1 MNQPSTPI
9 NKLSDCFC
17 NAFGQV
23 LSQCSGAPWSASA
36 IDFDSSESPIAIKA
50 SATGSLNGEFAFL
63 LTSDAGILLAQILM
77 MSEQPAGAY
86 GEEEKEAATELL
98 RQVCGLCETSLG
110 SEIGKITLSVS
121 GEASPGWTPSEQK
134 SIQLAQSDRTVK
146 LTLAF
151 SPELVSSASPRPVET
166 QTDRPTLDGALAA
179 KNLDLLMNVHL
190 GVRLRFGSRKMKLRE
205 VLDFHAGTI
214 VELDRQVQEPVDL
227 LVDSKLIARG
237 EVVIVDGNYGL
248 KVTDVLSPQQ
258 CVEAL
263 Y

>member
-1 MNQPSTPI
+1 MSKSSTLI
-9 NKLSDCFC
+9 NKLFDCFC

-23 LSQCSGAPWSASA
+23 LSQCSGAQWSASA
-36 IDFDSSESPIAIKA
+36 IDADDPESPIQIKA
-50 SATGSLNGEFAFL
+50 TAAGSLSGEFAFL
-63 LTSDAGILLAQILM
+63 LTPETGILLAQVLM

-86 GEEEKEAATELL
+86 GEEEKEAAAELL
-98 RQVCGLCETSLG
+98 RQVCGLCATSLG
-110 SEIGKITLSVS
+110 SEFGKVTLSVS
-121 GEASPGWTPSEQK
+121 GEASPVWSPSEQK
-134 SIQLAQSDRTVK
+134 LIQLTQSDRTFTV
-146 LTLAF
+146 TLAL
-151 SPELVSSASPRPVET
+151 SPELVSSAAPHPVET
-166 QTDRPTLDGALAA
+166 HTDRPALDGALAG
-179 KNLDLLMNVHL
+179 KNLDLLMNVRL

-248 KVTDVLSPQQ
+248 KVTDVLSPEQ